1 MNENPLPIEHRKAI
15 SRKGYALLL
24 MALLSLAGCSPSGEA
39 RNASSAGSAA
49 EPSTPLPFSESST
62 IFEIIPDES
71 QARFL
76 IDEIFWGDEKTVFG
90 QTGKVTGQLG
100 VDFADLSTAAAGPIQ
115 VNART
120 LETDN
125 GYRNRAIQNQVL
137 LTRIYEFVT
146 FTPTAVKGLPE
157 NSQIGEP
164 LTFQIEG
171 DLTITAYTQPATFE
185 VTAVPLSESRIEG
198 KARTTINRGD
208 FELFVPD
215 ATNVAAVA
223 EEVILELDFVAT
235 ATD

>member
-1 MNENPLPIEHRKAI
+1 VRAAQFSRSSLTNPKLV
-15 SRKGYALLL
+15 S
-24 MALLSLAGCSPSGEA
+24 
-39 RNASSAGSAA
+39 
-49 EPSTPLPFSESST
+49 
-62 IFEIIPDES
+62 
-71 QARFL
+71 
-76 IDEIFWGDEKTVFG
+76 
-90 QTGKVTGQLG
+90 TGQLG